1 MPIPGTTPCGAK
13 KRDGNPCTQPAMP
26 NGRCKMH
33 RGKALSGIA
42 HPNLTTGR
50 YSKNL
55 PTRMMATYQERLA
68 DGNSLAL
75 NDDLALLDSR
85 LEDVLAKVD
94 TGETGETW
102 AALLD
107 AAREFEKS
115 ERAAQSCANEAK
127 KAEYK
132 ADREEAMRTILVLC
146 QAGMADYSAWAEVKS
161 LLEQRRKAVETET
174 KRRVLMQHLM
184 TAEQAT
190 LMQAAVLDII
200 KRNVTDRPTLAA
212 IAADF
217 GRLAVSGVC

>member
-1 MPIPGTTPCGAK
+1 MQCGAK
-13 KRDGNPCTQPAMP
+13 KRDGTPCPTAAMP
-26 NGRCKMH
+26 NGRCRMH
-33 RGKALSGIA
+33 GGKTPLGIGL
-42 HPNLTTGR
+42 PQTTTGR

-55 PTRMMATYQERLA
+55 PTRLMATYKDRLQDA
-68 DGNSLAL
+68 NILAL

-107 AAREFEKS
+107 AVHEFEKA
-115 ERAAQSCANEAK
+115 ERGATLTDN
-127 KAEYK
+127 AEK
-132 ADREEAMRTILVLC
+132 RAEWTHDREEAMRTIIVLC
-146 QAGMADYSAWAEVKS
+146 QAGMADYAAWNEIKS

-174 KRRVLMQHLM
+174 KRRVLMQQLM

-190 LMQAAVLDII
+190 LMQSAVLDII

-217 GRLAVSGVC
+217 GRLAASGVC